1 MLTLPY
7 RLQWGVEGLARL
19 LDVAH
24 TIGPPIAAGLAM
36 YATVTGM
43 RTVLTGLPSLYRLPT
58 LIVAGAVYLALV
70 ALPQPELRGDL
81 RRLVATSRS

>member
-1 MLTLPY
+1 
-7 RLQWGVEGLARL
+7 
-19 LDVAH
+19 
-24 TIGPPIAAGLAM
+24 M

-58 LIVAGAVYLALV
+58 LIVAGAAVYLALV
-70 ALPQPELRGDL
+70 ALLQPELRGDL